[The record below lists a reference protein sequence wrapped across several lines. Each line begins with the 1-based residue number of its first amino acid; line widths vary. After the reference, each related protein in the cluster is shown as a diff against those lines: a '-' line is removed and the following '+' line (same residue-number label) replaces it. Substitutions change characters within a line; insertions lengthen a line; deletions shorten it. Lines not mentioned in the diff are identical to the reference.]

1 MSGRVVEMPQNNQQ
15 VLEKYTKNLTLLAE
29 KGLLDPVIGRDKE
42 IRRVTQVLC
51 RRKKNNP
58 VLVGE
63 PGVGKTAIAEGL
75 AVRIINQ
82 DVPDILIGKNL
93 LSLDLASM
101 VAGSMYRGQFEE
113 RLKSLVRSIEQSQG
127 GIILFIDE
135 LHTLVGAGK
144 IEGAMDAAQIL
155 KPSLARGELRA
166 IGATTIDEY
175 RKFIETD
182 KALERRFQVIAV
194 EEPSVE
200 DSVTILRGL
209 KEKYEMHH
217 GVRIK
222 DSALVQSAH
231 LSYRYISDR
240 FLPDKA
246 IDLIDEAASQ
256 LSLEVNSV
264 PDELDELRRKI
275 LQLQVEEKA
284 LHKEDDKT
292 SKKRHQVVKK
302 EVRELQKKDKELTNI
317 WETEKAQL
325 MKLKNTKKEIERLN
339 IEIDRSQ
346 RGGLLDQAAQLKY
359 DALPKQK
366 QKLEELEK
374 QIQKNGEKVFLK
386 EEVGV
391 QEVAE
396 VVARWT
402 GIPVSRIVEEQAQK
416 LLNMESELKKRVVG
430 QDHALLKISDAVR
443 RSRSGIS
450 DADRP
455 IGVFMFLG
463 STGVGKT
470 ETAKS
475 LAHFLFNSDKKM
487 IRLDM
492 SEYSEKHQAERMIGA
507 PPGYV
512 GYEEGG
518 QLTEYVRR
526 HPYSVILLDEIE
538 KAHSNVFN
546 ILLQVFDD
554 GRLTDGHGRTVNFN
568 NCILIM
574 TCNLGAEELLT
585 SPSVTQQKQVM
596 DILRQEFRP
605 EFLNR
610 VDEFVF
616 FNPLKKEDLLQI
628 IDVQLERLKSRLL
641 EKQIKINF
649 ESKVIDFLIK
659 KGYDPQFGA
668 RPLKRVIQNEILNPL
683 SRQIING
690 EITSDSI
697 VQVKSNNFGLE
708 FHVKR

>member
-1 MSGRVVEMPQNNQQ
+1 MSERVNEIPQNEQQ

-29 KGLLDPVIGRDKE
+29 KGRLDPVIGRDKE
-42 IRRVTQVLC
+42 IRRVIQVIC

-75 AVRIINQ
+75 AVRIINK
-82 DVPDILIGKNL
+82 DVPDILIGKTL

-113 RLKSLVRSIEQSQG
+113 RLKTLVRAIEQSQG
-127 GIILFIDE
+127 QIVLFIDE
-135 LHTLVGAGK
+135 LHTLIGAGK
-144 IEGAMDAAQIL
+144 IDGAMDAGQIL
-155 KPSLARGELRA
+155 KPSLARGDLRA
-166 IGATTIDEY
+166 IGATTRDEY

-200 DSVTILRGL
+200 DTVTILRGL
-209 KEKYEMHH
+209 KDKYEVHH

-222 DSALVQSAH
+222 DSALVQAAH

-284 LHKEDDKT
+284 LYKENDT
-292 SKKRHQVVKK
+292 VSKRRYK
-302 EVRELQKKDKELTNI
+302 EVQKQVQELQKRNKELSEL
-317 WETEKAQL
+317 WEKEKIRI
-325 MKLKNTKKEIERLN
+325 MELKNTKKEIERLK
-339 IEIDRSQ
+339 IEIARSQ
-346 RGGLLDQAAQLKY
+346 RDGHLDKAAKLKY
-359 DALPKQK
+359 ADLPKQK

-374 QIQKNGEKVFLK
+374 KIQKSNGKVFLK
-386 EEVGV
+386 EEVGA

-402 GIPVSRIVEEQAQK
+402 GIPVSRIAEEQAQK
-416 LLNMESELKKRVVG
+416 LLNMELELKKRVVG
-430 QDHALLKISDAVR
+430 QDHALLKISDAIR
-443 RSRSGIS
+443 RSRSGVS
-450 DADRP
+450 DPDKP

-475 LAHFLFNSDKKM
+475 LAHFLFNNEKKM

-518 QLTEYVRR
+518 QLTEYARNN
-526 HPYSVILLDEIE
+526 PYSVILFDEIE
-538 KAHSNVFN
+538 KAHPNVFN

-554 GRLTDGHGRTVNFN
+554 GRLTDGHGRTVNFK

-574 TCNLGAEELLT
+574 TSNLGAEELSDS
-585 SPSVTQQKQVM
+585 SPSQKKVM
-596 DILRQEFRP
+596 DIIRQKFRP

-610 VDEFVF
+610 VDEFIF
-616 FNPLKKEDLLQI
+616 FNALEKEDLSQI
-628 IDVQLERLKSRLL
+628 VNIQLEQVKSRLL
-641 EKQIKINF
+641 AKQIKINF
-649 ESKVIDFLIK
+649 DSKVTSFLIQ

-668 RPLKRVIQNEILNPL
+668 RPLKRVIQNELLNPL
-683 SRQIING
+683 SRQIISEKINSG
-690 EITSDSI
+690 SI
-697 VQVKSNNFGLE
+697 VHVTSNDLCLE
-708 FHVKR
+708 FNIKK